1 MSVIVTWQ
9 GEAFDVPFN
18 EAIQRAHRD
27 GDRSPNGWAK
37 RATLGD
43 LVNKCSQG
51 SKVPKDCIR
60 LSCGG
65 AVMKD
70 LNATLSS
77 YGIKTGA
84 KILMRD
90 DNRSQSVSAPSPPPA
105 KRTRIDGVNER
116 ASARPYD
123 HSPTPTPTPPPAA
136 TRTSTASASP
146 QPSRPNPVPPP
157 AAAEPVDESEDGIIA
172 GIDTHLA
179 HVREIA
185 LPIVQQYVE
194 QATAYIENAT
204 RESVPTKQLRDLHA
218 KAGEV
223 LLQRMIKLDGVTC
236 APGFDRARAKRKE
249 AVRFIQSQLDV
260 IDDLKKQV
268 RDAAASKGSL

>member
-1 MSVIVTWQ
+1 MSVVVTWQ
-9 GEAFDVPFN
+9 GEPFDVPFN
-18 EAIQRAHRD
+18 EAIQRAHRE
-27 GDRSPNGWAK
+27 GDSSPNGWAK

-51 SKVPKDCIR
+51 SKVPKDYIK
-60 LSCGG
+60 LSYGG

-77 YGIKTGA
+77 YGIKRGA

-90 DNRSQSVSAPSPPPA
+90 DNRSQPVAAPSPPPA
-105 KRTRIDGVNER
+105 KRTRTDGVNDR
-116 ASARPYD
+116 SSSRPSD
-123 HSPTPTPTPPPAA
+123 HTPTPTPTPPPAA
-136 TRTSTASASP
+136 TRTRTASASP

-157 AAAEPVDESEDGIIA
+157 AAAPVDESEDGIIA
-172 GIDTHLA
+172 GIEGHLA

-194 QATAYIENAT
+194 QATAYIANAT
-204 RESVPTKQLRDLHA
+204 SDSVPTKQLRDLHA

-249 AVRFIQSQLDV
+249 AVRFIQSQLDI
-260 IDDLKKQV
+260 IDDLKKKV